1 MGYFDF
7 DWDYQ
12 YPNGYPEKDD
22 TIVENEQSKVL
33 MADYVDKERKKIE
46 SNMLTIYQQQS
57 KPKNLTDDEWR
68 AVLRRWKEE
77 RQRTEEIQYNA
88 DSFHLR
94 MVR

>member
-12 YPNGYPEKDD
+12 YPNGCPEKDD
-22 TIVENEQSKVL
+22 TIIENEQAKKL

-77 RQRTEEIQYNA
+77 RQRTEEIQYNR